1 MRANRTP
8 HAAATR
14 RVLVQGAGSGV
25 SEFHLVKLPRPPDV
39 RWGNL
44 DVVFSE
50 VVEYEVG
57 VLSLRLRRLYSM
69 TLVTDTQVK
78 GQL

>member
-1 MRANRTP
+1 M
-8 HAAATR
+8 
-14 RVLVQGAGSGV
+14 
-25 SEFHLVKLPRPPDV
+25 SEFYLKFLNVSYPTVLKGPPDV

>member
-1 MRANRTP
+1 M
-8 HAAATR
+8 
-14 RVLVQGAGSGV
+14 LKG
-25 SEFHLVKLPRPPDV
+25 PPDV